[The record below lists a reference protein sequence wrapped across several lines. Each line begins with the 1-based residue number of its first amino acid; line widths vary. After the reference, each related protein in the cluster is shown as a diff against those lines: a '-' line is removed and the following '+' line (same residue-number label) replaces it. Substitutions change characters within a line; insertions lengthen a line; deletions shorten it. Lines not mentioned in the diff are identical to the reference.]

1 MSSSCGGRR
10 RILVAFILWLA
21 PAVVSADTATL
32 AWDPSEGATGYTLRW
47 GTALD
52 SYPNSADA
60 GSSTS
65 FAINGL
71 TAGATYW
78 AVVQAYNDSGV
89 SEFSTP
95 LQFTIPSTTVPCTYA
110 ISPASVSTS
119 AAATSGTILVTT
131 QTGCAWTAI
140 SASGFLTFQNGTGRT
155 GPGSVAFAV
164 AANTTASLR
173 SGTATVAGQ
182 TFAVSQAA
190 PAATCT
196 YSISPALLSTSAA
209 ATSGTISVT
218 TQTGCGWS
226 AASTSG
232 FLTFPSGS
240 GGTGSGSVAFEVAA
254 NTSSFRSGSAT
265 VAGKIFTVLQA
276 APAAPSCTFSISPAS
291 ISISD
296 AAATGTIFVTT
307 PTGCSWSASSLSTFI
322 TVQNGTGRTG
332 PGSVG
337 YTVAANTTTSLR
349 TGLASVAAKS
359 FSVTQA
365 GAVDAPAPG
374 PVASP
379 WSSDFD
385 GDGKNDLLVHDS
397 IGGSVEAWLLDGST
411 IKATLPLSDSMDSN
425 WMLVGRG
432 DFNTDGKP
440 DLVWQHRTEGWVSLW
455 YMDGT
460 VRIGDGSPS
469 ISKIADPLWQIVGVG
484 DLNADG
490 KPDLVWQHTAN
501 GALAVWQMTGATV
514 TATLSLIPDRVE
526 DPLWRVVGV
535 ADFNADGKSD
545 LLWRHLGKGDV
556 GVWLMNGV
564 SRIIHSPLNPWLVA
578 DQAWQIAAVTDA
590 NGDGKPDLIWEHTD
604 GSIMIWHMNGTSR
617 VSYPTVAASVPFGWH
632 IVGPK

>member
-1 MSSSCGGRR
+1 M
-10 RILVAFILWLA
+10 
-21 PAVVSADTATL
+21 
-32 AWDPSEGATGYTLRW
+32 
-47 GTALD
+47 
-52 SYPNSADA
+52 
-60 GSSTS
+60 
-65 FAINGL
+65 
-71 TAGATYW
+71 
-78 AVVQAYNDSGV
+78 
-89 SEFSTP
+89 
-95 LQFTIPSTTVPCTYA
+95 
-110 ISPASVSTS
+110 
-119 AAATSGTILVTT
+119 
-131 QTGCAWTAI
+131 
-140 SASGFLTFQNGTGRT
+140 
-155 GPGSVAFAV
+155 
-164 AANTTASLR
+164 
-173 SGTATVAGQ
+173 
-182 TFAVSQAA
+182 
-190 PAATCT
+190 
-196 YSISPALLSTSAA
+196 
-209 ATSGTISVT
+209 
-218 TQTGCGWS
+218 
-226 AASTSG
+226 
-232 FLTFPSGS
+232 
-240 GGTGSGSVAFEVAA
+240 
-254 NTSSFRSGSAT
+254 
-265 VAGKIFTVLQA
+265 QA
-276 APAAPSCTFSISPAS
+276 APAAPSGCTFSISPAS
-291 ISISD
+291 VTISD

-307 PTGCSWSASSLSTFI
+307 PTGCSWNASSLSTFI
-322 TVQNGTGRTG
+322 TIQNGTGRTG
-332 PGSVG
+332 AGSVG

-365 GAVDAPAPG
+365 GAAVDAPDPG
-374 PVASP
+374 AVASP

-385 GDGKNDLLVHDS
+385 GDGKNDLLVRDS

-460 VRIGDGSPS
+460 VRIGTGSPS

-484 DLNADG
+484 DLNVDG

-514 TATLSLIPDRVE
+514 TAALSLIPDRVE
-526 DPLWRVVGV
+526 DLLWRVVGV
-535 ADFNADGKSD
+535 ADFNNDGKSD

-564 SRIIHSPLNPWLVA
+564 SRIIHSPLNPWIVA

-617 VSYPTVAASVPFGWH
+617 VSYPIVSATVPVGWH